1 MIDIIHWFES
11 LFNTIPISL
20 LEGWGRFGYAVGFLL
35 MLAAFGGIC
44 FRPGGRW
51 GLGRERQQWDTKAL
65 LSVALTFVLV
75 IGTGYLGSFIVLV
88 PGAQTFESLKDLSV
102 FLCVVLMGRPAL
114 IAVPFAYGIS
124 DLAEGVPPD
133 FLWDWIF
140 GYFINPACFW
150 VAFQLIGKN
159 PDFRRGAT
167 WAWYGLFVL
176 IFMSIEPQL
185 WGYICS
191 NKFTSDISYRN
202 ITPALFFT
210 TSVTWVLAPFAM
222 LLALPLARRFGLFW
236 AEIPGHV
243 KERRFWRTG
252 WVWQSGHTQPQDFVS
267 AQQGVPMRL
276 FLAAPLVALVLV
288 LVISVAFLTL
298 NSGEKGANM
307 LASRLH
313 QEIALNIDLL
323 VDDYL
328 EKHQNDGTDLSPVD
342 ISLLLRGSSI
352 ASHGRA
358 FLLDR
363 SGVLIASSTEDSPD
377 SYRGQPAWNNKDKV
391 IDQAARAL
399 YQHIGS
405 LAQANKAIPFRFD
418 IVTAKPLSR
427 ETWLAQATPY
437 ADRRGRVDWIEITAM
452 PESAYLG
459 EVRAGNSQSA
469 VVLAI
474 ALTAALFIALLLAG
488 VVAAPLRRMS
498 RSAQA
503 LADGDLSQ
511 RVTSSRLEEIDMLAG
526 YFNDMAQRL
535 ERTMANIEAEVAEQT
550 RMKEALS
557 QLSDRLQ
564 LATRAANIGIW
575 EWNVINDELIW
586 DEAMYGLYGIRK
598 EDFGGAYEAWVSS
611 VHPDEQIR
619 AHEAIQAAL
628 SGEREFNHEF
638 SIVWPLDG
646 STHVIKGIGQTLR
659 DASGKPLRMIGMNVD
674 ITESRRAEEEVN
686 RHRLHLEELVAERTA
701 ELTVA
706 RDQADQANRSKSIFL
721 SNMSHEIRTP
731 LNAIMGM
738 TYLALRNE
746 IDPLQRSYLKKVDA
760 AAQGLL
766 GIINDIL
773 DLSKIEAGKLDLEQA
788 PFVLDD
794 LLIHLRDLVAVK
806 AQEKGLLLDFSMAP
820 GLNTRLLGD
829 ELRLGQ
835 VLLNLVSN
843 AVKFTEAGKVSLYIS
858 CLERTPR
865 ELYLQF
871 DVTDTGIGMTREQS
885 QRLFRP
891 FEQADISTARKFGGT
906 GLGLSISKKL
916 VEMMGGRI
924 WVETALGQG
933 SRFSFTVRLA
943 LQTEQDIQLR
953 RYERLD
959 QGYEAALR
967 IAGSH
972 VLLVEDNDI
981 NQELAVS
988 LLTTAGVS
996 VDVANN
1002 GLEALS
1008 MAATKTYDAVLMDC
1022 QMPVMDGYD
1031 TTREMRKDARFSSL
1045 PILAMS
1051 ANVMAGDKEKCLEA
1065 GMDDYIS
1072 KPINV
1077 AQLFKTLALWIK
1089 PQRRPLEHSATKS
1102 ATDAQTGVSLAG
1114 VDTATALKRLNG
1126 NKAIYRKLL
1135 VMFHQRQGDAVGRI
1149 TAAWA
1154 NGDRGE
1160 AMRIAHTLKSL
1171 AGNIGADALF
1181 SAAANLERAMQ
1192 AGELESVE
1200 GLLMAIALPLDGLMQ
1215 GIETFL
1221 AAPLGDF

>member
-1 MIDIIHWFES
+1 MISIIHWFEN
-11 LFNTIPISL
+11 LFNTMPISL
-20 LEGWGRFGYAVGFLL
+20 LEAWGRFGYAVGFIL
-35 MLAAFGGIC
+35 MLAAFGGFC

-65 LSVALTFVLV
+65 LSIALTFVLV

-102 FLCVVLMGRPAL
+102 FLCVVLLGRPAL

-133 FLWDWIF
+133 FLWDWIW

-150 VAFQLIGKN
+150 VAFQLMGKD
-159 PDFRRGAT
+159 PDFRRAAT
-167 WAWYGLFVL
+167 WGWYGLFVL

-185 WGYICS
+185 WGYICAD
-191 NKFTSDISYRN
+191 KFTSDISYRN

-210 TSVTWVLAPFAM
+210 TSVTWAIAPFAM

-243 KERRFWRTG
+243 KERRLGGKG
-252 WVWQSGHTQPQDFVS
+252 WVWQSGQNQPQDFGGI
-267 AQQGVPMRL
+267 QQGIPIRL
-276 FLAAPLVALVLV
+276 FLAAPLIALVLV

-298 NSGEKGANM
+298 SGGEKGANM

-323 VDDYL
+323 VDDYF
-328 EKHQNDGTDLSPVD
+328 EKHQADTAEPSPAD

-363 SGVLIASSTEDSPD
+363 DGILIASSTEGSPET
-377 SYRGQPAWNNKDKV
+377 YRGQPAWGSKDLV
-391 IDQAARAL
+391 IDQAIRAL
-399 YQHIGS
+399 HQRIGS
-405 LAQANKAIPFRFD
+405 LAQLRNATPFRFD

-437 ADRRGRVDWIEITAM
+437 ADRRGRIDWIEITAM

-469 VVLAI
+469 VVLAV
-474 ALTAALFIALLLAG
+474 ALTAALLIALLLAG

-503 LADGDLSQ
+503 LADGDLTQ
-511 RVTSSRLEEIDMLAG
+511 RVTNSRLEEIDMLAG

-535 ERTMANIEAEVAEQT
+535 EQTMTNLEAEVAEQT
-550 RMKEALS
+550 HMKEALS
-557 QLSDRLQ
+557 HLSDRLQ

-575 EWNVINDELIW
+575 EWNVISDELIW

-598 EDFGGAYEAWVSS
+598 EDFGGAFEAWVSS

-628 SGEREFNHEF
+628 VGKRDFNHEF

-674 ITESRRAEEEVN
+674 ITESRRAEEEVHK
-686 RHRLHLEELVAERTA
+686 HRVHLEELVAERTA
-701 ELTVA
+701 ELTIA
-706 RDQADQANRSKSIFL
+706 RDQADQANRSKSVFL

-773 DLSKIEAGKLDLEQA
+773 DLSKIEAGKLNLEQV

-794 LLIHLRDLVAVK
+794 VLVHLRDLVSVK
-806 AQEKGLLLDFSMAP
+806 AQEKNLQLDFSVTP
-820 GLNTRLLGD
+820 GINTRLLGD

-843 AVKFTEAGKVSLYIS
+843 AVKFTESGSVSLTIR
-858 CLERTPR
+858 CLEHTSRDT
-865 ELYLQF
+865 LLQF
-871 DVTDTGIGMTREQS
+871 DVTDTGIGMTQEQS
-885 QRLFRP
+885 QRLFIP
-891 FEQADISTARKFGGT
+891 FEQADVSTTRKFGGT

-916 VEMMGGRI
+916 VEMMGGYI
-924 WVETALGQG
+924 WVETEHGVG

-943 LQTEQDIQLR
+943 LQTDQDTQMR
-953 RYERLD
+953 RYQRLD
-959 QGYEAALR
+959 LGYDAALR

-1002 GLEALS
+1002 GVEALS
-1008 MAATKTYDAVLMDC
+1008 MVDTKVYDAILMDC
-1022 QMPVMDGYD
+1022 QMPVMDGYVA
-1031 TTREMRKDARFSSL
+1031 TREIRKDARFAGL

-1051 ANVMAGDKEKCLEA
+1051 ANVMTGDKEKCLDA
-1065 GMDDYIS
+1065 GMDDHIA

-1089 PQRRPLEHSATKS
+1089 PREQSQDFLSAKP
-1102 ATDAQTGVSLAG
+1102 DAKMQAGTILAG
-1114 VDTATALKRLNG
+1114 ADTVTALKRLNG

-1135 VMFHQRQGDAVGRI
+1135 VMFRERQGDAAERMISAWRI
-1149 TAAWA
+1149 
-1154 NGDRGE
+1154 GE
-1160 AMRIAHTLKSL
+1160 REEALRIAHTLKSL

-1181 SAAANLERAMQ
+1181 TAAGNLERAIRQ
-1192 AGELESVE
+1192 GEYESVE
-1200 GLLMAIALPLDGLMQ
+1200 VLLSAVAIPLHELIKAIGD
-1215 GIETFL
+1215 FL
-1221 AAPLGDF
+1221 ASPQGDF

>member
-1 MIDIIHWFES
+1 MISIVHWFES
-11 LFNTIPISL
+11 LFNTMPLSL
-20 LEGWGRFGYAVGFLL
+20 LEAWGRFGYALGFIL
-35 MLAAFGGIC
+35 MLAAFGGFC

-65 LSVALTFVLV
+65 LSIALTFVMV
-75 IGTGYLGSFIVLV
+75 IGTGYIGSFIVLV

-133 FLWDWIF
+133 FLWDWIW

-150 VAFQLIGKN
+150 VAFQLMGKD
-159 PDFRRGAT
+159 PDFRRAAT
-167 WAWYGLFVL
+167 WGWYGLFVL

-185 WGYICS
+185 WGFICS
-191 NKFTSDISYRN
+191 DKFTSDIAYRN

-243 KERRFWRTG
+243 KERRLG
-252 WVWQSGHTQPQDFVS
+252 GKAWVWQSGQHQQQEFGSTPQ
-267 AQQGVPMRL
+267 GIPIRL
-276 FLAAPLVALVLV
+276 FLAAPLVALVMV
-288 LVISVAFLTL
+288 LVITVAFLTL
-298 NSGEKGANM
+298 SGGEKGANI

-323 VDDYL
+323 VDDYF
-328 EKHQNDGTDLSPVD
+328 EQHQDAAGPSPTD

-352 ASHGRA
+352 ASHGRV

-363 SGVLIASSTEDSPD
+363 TGILMATSSEDAPET
-377 SYRGQPAWNNKDKV
+377 YRGMPAWGNKDLV
-391 IDQAARAL
+391 IDQATRAL
-399 YQHIGS
+399 HQQIGS
-405 LAQANKAIPFRFD
+405 LAQLRNATPFRFD

-474 ALTAALFIALLLAG
+474 ALTTALLIALLLAG
-488 VVAAPLRRMS
+488 IVAAPLRRMA
-498 RSAQA
+498 RSARA
-503 LADGDLSQ
+503 LADGDLTQ
-511 RVTSSRLEEIDMLAG
+511 RVTRSRLEEIDMLAG
-526 YFNDMAQRL
+526 YFNDMARRL
-535 ERTMANIEAEVAEQT
+535 EQTMANLEAEVAEQT
-550 RMKEALS
+550 RVKEALS

-638 SIVWPLDG
+638 SIVWPADG
-646 STHVIKGIGQTLR
+646 SMHVIKGIGQTLR

-706 RDQADQANRSKSIFL
+706 RDQADQANRSKSVFL

-788 PFVLDD
+788 PFAMDD
-794 LLIHLRDLVAVK
+794 LLSHLRDLVAVK
-806 AQEKGLLLDFSMAP
+806 AQEKGLSLDFSVAP
-820 GLNTRLLGD
+820 GINRLLGD

-835 VLLNLVSN
+835 ILLNLVSN
-843 AVKFTEAGKVSLYIS
+843 AVKFTETGSVSLRVH
-858 CLERTPR
+858 CLERSSR
-865 ELYLQF
+865 DLYLQF
-871 DVTDTGIGMTREQS
+871 DVADTGIGMTQEQS
-885 QRLFRP
+885 QRLFTP
-891 FEQADISTARKFGGT
+891 FEQADVSTTRKFGGT
-906 GLGLSISKKL
+906 GLGLSISKRL
-916 VEMMGGRI
+916 VEMMGGEI
-924 WVETALGQG
+924 WVETEQG
-933 SRFSFTVRLA
+933 VGSCFSFRVRLA
-943 LQTEQDIQLR
+943 LQTEQEMQLR

-959 QGYEAALR
+959 QGYEAAVR
-967 IAGSH
+967 IAGSQ

-1002 GLEALS
+1002 GMEALA
-1008 MAATKTYDAVLMDC
+1008 MVAAKTYDAVLMDC
-1022 QMPVMDGYD
+1022 QMPVMDGYAA
-1031 TTREMRKDARFSSL
+1031 TIEIRKDARFASL
-1045 PILAMS
+1045 PVLAMS

-1065 GMDDYIS
+1065 GMDDYIA

-1089 PQRRPLEHSATKS
+1089 PKGRPVIDKSDSGEQASA
-1102 ATDAQTGVSLAG
+1102 VLAG

-1135 VMFHQRQGDAVGRI
+1135 VMFRERQGDAVARM
-1149 TAAWA
+1149 TAAWTS
-1154 NGDRGE
+1154 GDRDE
-1160 AMRIAHTLKSL
+1160 AMRNAHTLKSL
-1171 AGNIGADALF
+1171 AGNIGADGLF
-1181 SAAANLERAMQ
+1181 TAAGNLERAIRL
-1192 AGELESVE
+1192 GEQESVE
-1200 GLLMAIALPLDGLMQ
+1200 GLLATVAVPLHELIQ
-1215 GIETFL
+1215 SIEVFL
-1221 AAPLGDF
+1221 SAPVGDF